1 MLNEIIAKAGQSSP
15 NIDVDDIIERMFDLA
30 EHGER
35 DRGKL
40 RIAAL
45 RIAA

>member
-1 MLNEIIAKAGQSSP
+1 MDEIIAEARLSSP